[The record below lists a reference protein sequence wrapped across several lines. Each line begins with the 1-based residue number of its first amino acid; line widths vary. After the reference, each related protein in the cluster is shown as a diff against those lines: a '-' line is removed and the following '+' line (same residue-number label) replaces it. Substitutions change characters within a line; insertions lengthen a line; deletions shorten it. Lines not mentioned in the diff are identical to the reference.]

1 MYSSWTA
8 AQRSPSSRVIAWF
21 WPSGSSV
28 TMYVEALERLTTSV
42 WTLTF
47 PYAVRRALG
56 MRSASSWSSCGSGL
70 SMTSAA
76 SGSRKSILAT
86 AGGIPT
92 CRLSARDVR
101 AECADGDPAA
111 VAGTALLLDAWF
123 DLVTARAGSDFRWAL
138 ATAVLGELPLA
149 ALCFW
154 IACEV
159 EGLVAAIVVGESALA
174 AAPPPTAPPAPPAAG
189 RAVARTRR
197 S

>member
-1 MYSSWTA
+1 METRPLPPRAQQLGERLRRQRLWLLLVLGGVAIALLPWSAYLSATLPSQHVTPHWQVAWVGLDLFEA
-8 AQRSPSSRVIAWF
+8 AALVATVVAVLRRSPAV
-21 WPSGSSV
+21 
-28 TMYVEALERLTTSV
+28 ALL
-42 WTLTF
+42 
-47 PYAVRRALG
+47 
-56 MRSASSWSSCGSGL
+56 
-70 SMTSAA
+70 
-76 SGSRKSILAT
+76 
-86 AGGIPT
+86 
-92 CRLSARDVR
+92 
-101 AECADGDPAA
+101 AA

-159 EGLVAAIVVGESALA
+159 EGLVAAIVVGEPASA

-197 S
+197 SGAPSEGRTSR